1 MEALK
6 IIVASPQDATV
17 LFRLMQL
24 YYFEASAWSD
34 EDILPEGL
42 YDCDHADVE
51 ARLREQPDWARL
63 LWLDGQLC
71 GFVLVDD
78 VDFQDRRIQ
87 ELADIFILPKHRG
100 KGIAAAV
107 VRALVTPETGQ
118 WLLATFRKDLR
129 AEEFWRRNLPK
140 MGMAVEL
147 PVGEGAEDSMFNRRL
162 IQALPG

>member
-6 IIVASPQDATV
+6 IIPATLQDATV

-42 YDCDHADVE
+42 YDCDYADVE
-51 ARLREQPDWARL
+51 ATLREQSYWARL
-63 LWLDGQLC
+63 LWLDGKLC

-78 VDFQDRRIQ
+78 VDFQGRCIQ
-87 ELADIFILPKHRG
+87 ELADLFVLPKFRG

-107 VRALVTPETGQ
+107 VTALVTPETGQ
-118 WLLATFRKDLR
+118 WLLATFRDDLR
-129 AEEFWRRNLPK
+129 AHDFWRRNLPK
-140 MGMAVEL
+140 MGMTFEI
-147 PVGEGAEDSMFNRRL
+147 PVDGADDATFNRLL
-162 IQALPG
+162 IRAL